1 MYCHATISKLKNFM
15 IFVGFGD
22 KLATLT
28 GANEEQK
35 DKLNK
40 LLVLWSSKA
49 NFFDSCAITK
59 LQSPPSS
66 LQEYQNTL
74 LSQYG
79 SVATPLSQATK
90 ATFDK

>member
-1 MYCHATISKLKNFM
+1 MQVFIQKLFPMKIM
-15 IFVGFGD
+15 I
-22 KLATLT
+22 L

-40 LLVLWSSKA
+40 LLTLWSSKA
-49 NFFDSCAITK
+49 NFFDSCAISK

-74 LSQYG
+74 LTQYA
-79 SVATPLSQATK
+79 SVITPLSQATK
-90 ATFDK
+90 AKFDK